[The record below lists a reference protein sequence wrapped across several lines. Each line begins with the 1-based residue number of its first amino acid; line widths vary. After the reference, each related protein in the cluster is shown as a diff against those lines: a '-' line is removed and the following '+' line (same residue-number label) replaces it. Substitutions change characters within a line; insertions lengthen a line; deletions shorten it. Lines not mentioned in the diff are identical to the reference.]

1 MTKDENLAADIN
13 AIALVTGTFRL
24 RSGAMATEYF
34 DKYLFESD
42 PNLLRRI
49 ARAMVDFIPAETQIL
64 AGLELGGVPLA
75 TAMSLICGLPVVFV
89 RKAAKDYGTCQV
101 IEGRTVNCQS
111 VLIVED
117 VISTGGMVIQSAQI
131 LRGAGAII
139 TGVVCAIWRPASQPH
154 LEGLN
159 APIFPALT
167 KAELSQISP
176 KNPT

>member
-1 MTKDENLAADIN
+1 MTRDKNLAADIN
-13 AIALVTGTFRL
+13 AIALIMGNFRL
-24 RSGAMATEYF
+24 RSGATATEYF
-34 DKYLFESD
+34 DKYRFESD
-42 PNLLRRI
+42 PNLLRRV
-49 ARAMVDFIPAETQIL
+49 AGAMVDLIPPETQIL

-89 RKAAKDYGTCQV
+89 RKVAKDYGTCQV
-101 IEGRTVNCQS
+101 IEGRAVNGQS

-131 LRGAGAII
+131 LRGAGATI
-139 TGVVCAIWRPASQPH
+139 TGVVCAIWRPSSHPH

-167 KAELSQISP
+167 TTDLG
-176 KNPT
+176 